1 MHHQIDD
8 INDTHIIMLCY
19 HTACGVIHTDACGVI
34 HTDACGVIHTD
45 ACGVIH
51 TDAALQFMSFSTCVL
66 HEHVYVIERN
76 KPDVPIA
83 CAQHRSPLP
92 VSIYASSA

>member
-8 INDTHIIMLCY
+8 VNDTHIIMLCY
-19 HTACGVIHTDACGVI
+19 HT
-34 HTDACGVIHTD
+34 